1 MTAAAP
7 GVSQLHVPI
16 EDMEIATYT
25 IPTDKPEADGTFAW
39 DKTTMVLV
47 TLEARGQRGIG
58 YSYCSPAAA
67 TVIEHHLASL
77 VQSVD
82 VDADI
87 WSLMLAAVRNVG
99 RAGVAA
105 NAISAVDIALW
116 DLRSRLAGLPLC
128 EMLNH
133 RRLAV
138 QAYGSG
144 GFTSYSE
151 SELEQQLGDWAAG
164 GFKAVKMK
172 IGKDWG
178 RSAREDVQR
187 VQAARRAIGPHVEL
201 FVDANGA
208 YTPKQA
214 LQQAERFAEAGVT
227 YFEEPVS
234 SDHLDELALVRRGA
248 SMDIAAGEYGYSPFY
263 FKNMLAAE
271 AVDILQADATRCL
284 GITGFLQAG
293 ALAYASGVPFS
304 AHCAPSIHAHAAC
317 AVPQIDH
324 VEYFH
329 DHVRIE
335 QLLFD
340 GFIEPVG
347 GMLRPDLSRPGLGLE
362 LREEEAAK
370 WRS

>member
-1 MTAAAP
+1 MTATAP
-7 GVSQLHVPI
+7 QVSQLHVPI
-16 EDMEIATYT
+16 EDMDIATYT
-25 IPTDKPEADGTFAW
+25 IPTDKPEADGTLSWEA
-39 DKTTMVLV
+39 TSMVLV
-47 TLEARGQRGIG
+47 TLKARGQRGIG
-58 YSYCSPAAA
+58 FSYSSPAAA

-77 VQSVD
+77 VQAVD

-87 WSLMLAAVRNVG
+87 WSQMLAAVRNVG

-105 NAISAVDIALW
+105 NAISAVDIAIW
-116 DLRSRLAGLPLC
+116 DLRARLAGLPLC

-138 QAYGSG
+138 PVYGSG

-151 SELEQQLGDWAAG
+151 LELEEQLRGWVEAG
-164 GFKAVKMK
+164 IPRVKMK
-172 IGKDWG
+172 VGKDWG
-178 RSAREDVQR
+178 RSADEDVRR
-187 VQAARRAIGPHVEL
+187 VQNVRRAIGDAEL

-208 YTPKQA
+208 YTAKQA
-214 LQQAERFAEAGVT
+214 IAEAERFAEAGVS

-234 SDHLDELALVRRGA
+234 SDHLDELAFVRQHAGM
-248 SMDIAAGEYGYSPFY
+248 SIAAGEYGYSPFY
-263 FKNMLAAE
+263 FKNMLAAN

-293 ALAYASGVPFS
+293 AMAYAAGVPFS
-304 AHCAPSIHAHAAC
+304 AHTAPSVHAHAGC
-317 AVPQIDH
+317 AVPQIEH
-324 VEYFH
+324 IEYFH

-340 GFIEPVG
+340 GVLEPVD
-347 GMLRPDLSRPGLGLE
+347 GMLRPDLNRPGLGLE
-362 LREEEAAK
+362 LKEEEAAK